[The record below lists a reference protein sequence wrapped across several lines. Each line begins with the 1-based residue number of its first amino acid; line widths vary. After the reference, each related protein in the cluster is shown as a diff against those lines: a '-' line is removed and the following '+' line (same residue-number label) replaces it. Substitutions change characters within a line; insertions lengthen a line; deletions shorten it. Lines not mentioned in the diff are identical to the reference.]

1 MLIVFISKS
10 CLTFP
15 LNNSSHKFMRFLYFV
30 LSSSC
35 QIYPLDCVPLGT
47 VTEWLR
53 TGRVFM
59 EEGSR
64 TVGNLCWESAAPVL
78 TPTAWIWDIC
88 PMVWETFSTFQN
100 ESTGT
105 VTLLDPSWV
114 ASLGE
119 PRWWSLRLPTWL
131 QPDLQPDLQPEVRRP
146 HRSHCKEGSQLRL
159 WHTPSACLIVT
170 WVESCD
176 AEGKVRKFM
185 SY

>member
-1 MLIVFISKS
+1 MLSLAIYVFCKLLI
-10 CLTFP
+10 LF
-15 LNNSSHKFMRFLYFV
+15 FL
-30 LSSSC
+30 
-35 QIYPLDCVPLGT
+35 LDCVPLGT

-88 PMVWETFSTFQN
+88 PLVWETFSTFQN

-105 VTLLDPSWV
+105 VTLLDPPWV

-119 PRWWSLRLPTWL
+119 PRWWSVRLPAWL

-146 HRSHCKEGSQLRL
+146 HRSHCREGSQPRH

-170 WVESCD
+170 WVEGCD
-176 AEGKVRKFM
+176 AQGKVRRFM
-185 SY
+185 NY

>member
-1 MLIVFISKS
+1 MVLIVYISKS
-10 CLTFP
+10 CFTFL
-15 LNNSSHKFMRFLYFV
+15 LNNSSHKFMRFLYYV

-35 QIYPLDCVPLGT
+35 QIYPLDCVPLET

-64 TVGNLCWESAAPVL
+64 TVGNLCWESASPVL
-78 TPTAWIWDIC
+78 TSTAWIWEIC

-100 ESTGT
+100 ESPGT
-105 VTLLDPSWV
+105 VTLLDPPWV

-119 PRWWSLRLPTWL
+119 PGWWSVKLPAW
-131 QPDLQPDLQPEVRRP
+131 LQPDLQPEVRRP
-146 HRSHCKEGSQLRL
+146 HRSHCTEGSQPHH
-159 WHTPSACLIVT
+159 WHTPSTCLIVT
-170 WVESCD
+170 WVECCD
-176 AEGKVRKFM
+176 AQGKVRRFM